1 MNELETYRGL
11 LEAAPDGVVVVDG
24 AGRIVLVNAQT
35 ERLFGYARGELIG
48 QRVEMLVPA
57 NLRERHSR
65 RRDDYLADPS
75 LRPMGLN
82 ADLKG
87 QRKDGS
93 EFPVEIGLSPLGAD
107 GVRLIYA
114 SVRDISE
121 RKQIELALRQA
132 RDELES
138 RVAERTREL
147 AVANQALR
155 REITE
160 RVRTEEALAAGE
172 AQLRLL
178 VDSIK
183 DYAIIMLDPTGR
195 VATWSAGAQAIKGYS
210 AEEIIGRHFSCF
222 YPPEAVAAGEP
233 ERQLRL
239 ARDNGRIED
248 EGWRIRSDGTRFWAD
263 VVITALADR
272 PGTLRGFAKITRDL
286 TERKQT
292 EEALRQAQKMEAVGQ
307 LTGGIAHD
315 FNNLLTVIQ
324 GNLQM
329 LGDQTGGDALSARL
343 VAAAARSAGRGAE
356 LTRKLLAFSRRQML
370 NPASIDLAELV
381 AGMSDML
388 RRTLGENIDVITRVD
403 AQVPHAFADPGQV
416 ENALLNLALNARD
429 AMPRG
434 GRLAIGIE
442 AVSLDA
448 DYSAREGG
456 VVPGNYVL
464 MTVSDTGTGM
474 PAGVLARAVEPFFTT
489 KEAGKG
495 SGLGLSMVYG
505 FVKQSGGHL
514 KIYSEPGYG
523 TTVRLYLPLAEH
535 ADSRVVEAAGHDH
548 LRGSETVL
556 VVEDDED
563 VRQVAVGF
571 LDSLGYAVLQAADPR
586 QALAMLERNAR
597 VELLFTD
604 VILPGG
610 MTGVDLAREACARH
624 STLKVLYT
632 SGYARGALP
641 ASGQMDEGAALLAK
655 PYSREVLAA
664 KVREMLDG
672 GTRAPKGAGPPAG
685 LRSEVDGNGS

>member
-1 MNELETYRGL
+1 MDQLETFRSL

-24 AGRIVLVNAQT
+24 TGRIVLVNAQT
-35 ERLFGYARGELIG
+35 ERLFGYMRAELVG
-48 QRVEMLVPA
+48 QNVEMLVPA
-57 NLRERHSR
+57 NLRERHR
-65 RRDDYLADPS
+65 LQRQFYLAHPT

-107 GVRLIYA
+107 GVRLVYA
-114 SVRDISE
+114 SVRDITE

-132 RDELES
+132 RDQLES

-147 AVANQALR
+147 AVVNQALR
-155 REITE
+155 REIAE

-183 DYAIIMLDPTGR
+183 DYAIIMLDPSGR
-195 VATWSAGAQAIKGYS
+195 VVTWSAGAQAIKGYTT
-210 AEEIIGRHFSCF
+210 EEILGRHFSCF
-222 YPPEAVAAGEP
+222 YPPEEVEAGQP
-233 ERQLRL
+233 ERQLQL
-239 ARDNGRIED
+239 ARDNGRSED
-248 EGWRIRSDGTRFWAD
+248 EGWRIRRDGTRFWAD

-292 EEALRQAQKMEAVGQ
+292 EQALRQAQKMEAVGQ

-315 FNNLLTVIQ
+315 FNNLLTVIL

-329 LGDQTGGDALSARL
+329 LGDQVRDDALSAKL
-343 VAAAARSAGRGAE
+343 VDAAARSAGRGAE

-370 NPASIDLAELV
+370 NPASIDLVELV
-381 AGMSDML
+381 GGMTEML
-388 RRTLGENIDVITRVD
+388 RRTLGETIEVATRVD
-403 AQVPHAFADPGQV
+403 AQVPHAFADQGQV

-434 GRLAIGIE
+434 GRLTIGIE
-442 AVSLDA
+442 AARLDA
-448 DYSAREGG
+448 DYTARESG
-456 VVPGNYVL
+456 VAAGDYVML
-464 MTVSDTGTGM
+464 AVSDTGTGM
-474 PAGVLARAVEPFFTT
+474 LAEVLARAVEPFFTT
-489 KEAGKG
+489 KESGKG

-505 FVKQSGGHL
+505 FAKQSGGHL

-523 TTVRLYLPLAEH
+523 TTVRLYLPVAQRTE
-535 ADSRVVEAAGHDH
+535 ARAAMAAGHDH
-548 LRGSETVL
+548 PRGSETVL

-571 LDSLGYAVLQAADPR
+571 LDSLGYAVLEAADPR
-586 QALAMLERNAR
+586 QAMEMLERNAR
-597 VELLFTD
+597 VDLLFTD

-624 STLKVLYT
+624 GTLKVLYT

-641 ASGQMDEGAALLAK
+641 ASGHVEEGSALLAK
-655 PYSREVLAA
+655 PYSREFLATM
-664 KVREMLDG
+664 VREVLDG
-672 GTRAPKGAGPPAG
+672 VKH
-685 LRSEVDGNGS
+685 